1 MFPPCCLTW
10 GQTLVEVMKIMVTS
24 FKKSHALTAA
34 LSAPQPSSRPPLSHA
49 FTRDSWTFVGKSGEV
64 SCGITASFSWVLVH
78 TRFCLCPSRVCIPVL
93 YKFWRLYGGINGNL
107 LQEGLC
113 CTQVYCTQSPCP
125 WSSPLLTRVSTG
137 DTQTQFWVS
146 LLGSLVSG
154 AHKVCLSP
162 PSISGRYGVWF

>member
-1 MFPPCCLTW
+1 
-10 GQTLVEVMKIMVTS
+10 MKIMVTS

-49 FTRDSWTFVGKSGEV
+49 STRDSWTFVGKSGEV

-93 YKFWRLYGGINGNL
+93 HKFWRLDGGING
-107 LQEGLC
+107 
-113 CTQVYCTQSPCP
+113 
-125 WSSPLLTRVSTG
+125 SPLLTHVSTG

-162 PSISGRYGVWF
+162 PSISGRYGA